1 MGNRTLFLKTNGRG
15 DLNQIYFAHGAH
27 AGAWKLELHANGIPV
42 NFDTALAIG
51 RLWKLDCQNGSG
63 QIKASVFLD
72 ETMPAAFES
81 IVASA
86 PETSDLKLE
95 ITVKVDITAPPSPK
109 GWFNHL
115 KAVFLPRLPR
125 FSRLWGMGYGRYLQ
139 TPAPHSL
146 RQSAPDT
153 LSANGRTSWRLS
165 ANLPFSS
172 CKIKGK
178 LAEIHFILTIPAG
191 TQSHLNLALA
201 ESSPNAHPDALSH
214 IDDAWKSAHEY
225 ADWLRSHLQTRDP
238 VLNSLYV
245 SGLNA
250 ARSMFK
256 EFPDGFKGLVAGP
269 DYAYPPRIYFRDGYW
284 TAQALI
290 DTAPEL
296 VREHLVSLSAGVHP
310 DGKCP
315 SGIFASHLLKEW
327 HAPANCDSDWL
338 ADHFDS
344 PAYFILLLN
353 DFLNATGDWE
363 LLEQVSKPTNPRLGW
378 PQQTIGEKARAAIDY
393 LISRDSDGDGLIE
406 KPYAANDWA
415 DNIRRSTWVSY
426 DQALFTAALKAYA
439 GMCEHF
445 GKTEDAKRYTRKAD
459 QALQGML
466 QELWDDD
473 LGYLVNYRRPGFT
486 EKNLSADT
494 LVSLYFQLLGEDKAR
509 RILEA
514 ADFNLRAKNNHQQPY
529 GDYGILC
536 AYPPYSKQEDL
547 FDKSAQPFCYHNGA
561 DWPYW
566 DGVYASI
573 LLERHDPSGLEVL
586 TRWWEYGLEQGWL
599 TPVEYYSPPFPVG
612 GMLQGWSSMP
622 AAILLRQISVIK
634 ELMNERSS

>member
-1 MGNRTLFLKTNGRG
+1 MGNRTLFLKTNGKG
-15 DLNQIYFAHGAH
+15 DLKQIYFAHGAH
-27 AGAWKLELHANGIPV
+27 AGGWKLELHANGVPV

-51 RLWKLDCQNGSG
+51 RLWKLECQNSSG
-63 QIKASVFLD
+63 QIRVSIFLD
-72 ETMPAAFES
+72 ETMPAAFEG

-95 ITVKVDITAPPSPK
+95 ISVKVDITAPPPPK
-109 GWFNHL
+109 GRFNHL

-125 FSRLWGMGYGRYLQ
+125 YNRLWGMGYGRYLQ
-139 TPAPHSL
+139 TPAPHKM

-153 LSANGRTSWRLS
+153 LSANGRTSWQLS
-165 ANLPFSS
+165 SNLPFAA
-172 CKIKGK
+172 CNIKGK
-178 LAEIHFILTIPAG
+178 LAEIHFVMTIPAG

-201 ESSPNAHPDALSH
+201 ESSAGTQPNALSR
-214 IDDAWKSAHEY
+214 IDDALKSAQEY
-225 ADWLRSHLQTRDP
+225 ADWLRSHLQTQNP

-269 DYAYPPRIYFRDGYW
+269 DYAYPPRIYFRDSYW

-290 DTAPEL
+290 DTTPKL

-353 DFLNATGDWE
+353 DYLKATGDWA
-363 LLEQVSKPTNPRLGW
+363 LLEEVSKPANPRLGW
-378 PQQTIGEKARAAIDY
+378 PRQTIGEKARAAIDY
-393 LISRDSDGDGLIE
+393 LISRDTDSDGLIE

-426 DQALFTAALKAYA
+426 DQALYIAALRAYA

-445 GKTEDAKRYTRKAD
+445 GKTGDADRYTQKAD
-459 QALQGML
+459 QALRGML
-466 QELWDDD
+466 RELWDND

-494 LVSLYFQLLGEDKAR
+494 LVSQYFHLLSDDKAR

-529 GDYGILC
+529 GDYGVLC
-536 AYPPYSKQEDL
+536 AYPLYSKHEDL

-573 LLERHDPSGLEVL
+573 LLERNDPSGLEVL

-622 AAILLRQISVIK
+622 AAILLRQILVIQ
-634 ELMNERSS
+634 ELM